1 MAKIDDF
8 MTVSEAAYRWNI
20 PLETV
25 KNRLKPSVNKDLN
38 KMIDEGLVKY
48 FQKPN
53 SRMKSW
59 IISKQA
65 MEIWFGEQNNT

>member
-25 KNRLKPSVNKDLN
+25 KNKLKPSVNKDLN
-38 KMIDEGLVKY
+38 KMIDDGLVKY

-65 MEIWFGEQNNT
+65 MKIWFGEIDKS

>member
-25 KNRLKPSVNKDLN
+25 KNKLKPSVNKDLN
-38 KMIDEGLVKY
+38 KMIDDGLVKY

-65 MEIWFGEQNNT
+65 MKIWFVEIDKS